1 MTPTFIL
8 SIISAYFLV
17 LIMISYLSGK
27 SDSNE
32 AFFLGNKQSPWYV
45 VAFGMIG
52 ATLSGVTFISVPGW
66 VGDSQFSYLQMVIGM
81 TAGYVVIANILL
93 PLYYKLNLTSIY
105 GYLEQRFGSVSY
117 RTGSFF
123 FLLSRTIGASFRLY
137 LVANVLQLAIF
148 DAWNVPFWL
157 TVSLTILLI
166 WLYTFRSGIKTII
179 WTDTLQTLFMLL
191 AVGVSIWLM
200 SDHMQLGLGDLVN
213 TLKSSDYSQIFFW
226 EGKQNFL
233 KQFFSGMFIAIVM
246 TGLDQDMMQKN
257 LSCPNLADSKKNMYW
272 FSVALILVNI
282 FFLALGAMLYIFAE
296 QQGLSIDK
304 GDDLFPIVAL
314 QGGLGLGVGVFFILG
329 LIAAAY
335 SSADSALTSLTTAFC
350 VDFLN
355 IEHKLK
361 KQQINQRKW
370 VHIAFSIILVFAIL
384 IFKAI
389 NDESVIAAL
398 FKVAGYTYGPLLG
411 LYAFGLFTKWKVH
424 DKMVP
429 LVAITSPVI
438 CYVLQLYIPFGF
450 ELLIVNGAITFAGLY
465 LIFSFSIKD
474 FR

>member
-1 MTPTFIL
+1 
-8 SIISAYFLV
+8 
-17 LIMISYLSGK
+17 
-27 SDSNE
+27 
-32 AFFLGNKQSPWYV
+32 
-45 VAFGMIG
+45 
-52 ATLSGVTFISVPGW
+52 
-66 VGDSQFSYLQMVIGM
+66 
-81 TAGYVVIANILL
+81 
-93 PLYYKLNLTSIY
+93 
-105 GYLEQRFGSVSY
+105 
-117 RTGSFF
+117 
-123 FLLSRTIGASFRLY
+123 
-137 LVANVLQLAIF
+137 
-148 DAWNVPFWL
+148 
-157 TVSLTILLI
+157 
-166 WLYTFRSGIKTII
+166 
-179 WTDTLQTLFMLL
+179 
-191 AVGVSIWLM
+191 
-200 SDHMQLGLGDLVN
+200 
-213 TLKSSDYSQIFFW
+213 
-226 EGKQNFL
+226 
-233 KQFFSGMFIAIVM
+233 MFIAIVM

-272 FSVALILVNI
+272 FSAALILVNI

-361 KQQINQRKW
+361 KQQIKQRKW

-411 LYAFGLFTKWKVH
+411 LYAFGLFTKWKVY

-465 LIFSFSIKD
+465 LLK
-474 FR
+474 R